1 MTPSGIRPVSM
12 SGVERRMTVEQP
24 VAGGPARQR
33 LNAIDL
39 PVADLDS
46 DSLIVRLQ
54 MTVNHLSRWL
64 TPITDKQVLMRSARR
79 GEKSVF
85 ELLQELRDTEQVAFA
100 RMNAIANYINPDLDK
115 LPDPR
120 YFAEKDQPGFDR
132 SPLSILAEF
141 RRLRQSTC
149 ALLRSLPDNAW
160 SRVGTSRVEHDWQIR
175 TLAEYLASHD
185 LDVLY
190 EIDLALDRVGARDGA
205 NTASRV
211 HLDELLR
218 LVPVTTRKS

>member
-1 MTPSGIRPVSM
+1 
-12 SGVERRMTVEQP
+12 MTVEQP

-39 PVADLDS
+39 AVADLDN
-46 DSLIVRLQ
+46 DSLIIRLQ

-64 TPITDKQVLMRSARR
+64 TPITDPQLLMRSARR

-85 ELLQELRDTEQVAFA
+85 ELLQEMRDTEQVAFA
-100 RMNAIANYINPDLDK
+100 RMNAIANNINPDLDR

-132 SPLSILAEF
+132 SPLSVVAQI

-149 ALLRSLPDNAW
+149 ALLRSLPNSAW
-160 SRVGTSRVEHDWQIR
+160 QRVGTSRLEHDWQIR
-175 TLAEYLASHD
+175 TLAEFLADNDTRLLH
-185 LDVLY
+185 LMDVQLHTTGVRQNIN
-190 EIDLALDRVGARDGA
+190 EAP
-205 NTASRV
+205 SV
-211 HLDELLR
+211 HL
-218 LVPVTTRKS
+218 TG

>member
-1 MTPSGIRPVSM
+1 MTPSGIRPGGM
-12 SGVERRMTVEQP
+12 SGDERRMTVEQP

-39 PVADLDS
+39 AVAELDS

-64 TPITDKQVLMRSARR
+64 TPVTDKQLLMRSARR

-100 RMNAIANYINPDLDK
+100 RMNAIANNINPDLDQ

-120 YFAEKDQPGFDR
+120 YFAEKDKQGFDR
-132 SPLSILAEF
+132 SPLSVLAQF

-160 SRVGTSRVEHDWQIR
+160 LRVGTSRLEHDWQIR
-175 TLAEYLASHD
+175 TIAEFLAENDTRILH
-185 LDVLY
+185 LIDVQLHTTGVRQSINAVSGAHLTELMTLY
-190 EIDLALDRVGARDGA
+190 PVRQRVR
-205 NTASRV
+205 
-211 HLDELLR
+211 
-218 LVPVTTRKS
+218 

>member
-1 MTPSGIRPVSM
+1 MA
-12 SGVERRMTVEQP
+12 VEQP
-24 VAGGPARQR
+24 NAGGPARQR
-33 LNAIDL
+33 LNALDL
-39 PVADLDS
+39 PVEDLDN

-64 TPITDKQVLMRSARR
+64 TPITDKQLLMHSARR

-100 RMNAIANYINPDLDK
+100 RMNAIANSINPDLDM

-120 YFAEKDQPGFDR
+120 YFAEKDKPGFDR
-132 SPLSILAEF
+132 SPLSVLAQF

-160 SRVGTSRVEHDWQIR
+160 KRVGTSRLEHDWQIR
-175 TLAEYLASHD
+175 TLAEYLAENDTRILH
-185 LDVLY
+185 LIDVQLHTTGVRQN
-190 EIDLALDRVGARDGA
+190 INDVSG
-205 NTASRV
+205 V
-211 HLDELLR
+211 HLTDLMTIY
-218 LVPVTTRKS
+218 PVRQRIR